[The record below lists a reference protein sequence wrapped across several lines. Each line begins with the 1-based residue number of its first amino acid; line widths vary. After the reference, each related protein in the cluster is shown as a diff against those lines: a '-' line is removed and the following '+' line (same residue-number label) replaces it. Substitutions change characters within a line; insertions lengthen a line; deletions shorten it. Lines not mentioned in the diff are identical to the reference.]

1 MGSFHFLYNFSVFKS
16 LGFFLFTSFMF
27 KCTSHFRPHCFRH
40 ISWCLFLWAF
50 WLNCLLGSSLT
61 RQKPLN
67 VMGIASWMNSS
78 HQRARCI
85 EMEDGSSPA
94 IPGHLQHS
102 FLLPAALVVC
112 IQLLLLNGA
121 MVTPVTKCCWS
132 CYCKVTLWQPSLLPC
147 WGRPIWSFPHLHD
160 SEWHHGIHNAA
171 LHTPRYFSLTL
182 LTSGTEKLE
191 MIPEALSRTVCPHN
205 TSWPKIHTQRLLKK
219 EKNHHTLLKFLTLYI
234 P

>member
-102 FLLPAALVVC
+102 FLLCCFGGVHSAAAAERCHGHSCDQMLLK
-112 IQLLLLNGA
+112 LLLQSDIVA
-121 MVTPVTKCCWS
+121 AKSPA
-132 CYCKVTLWQPSLLPC
+132 LL
-147 WGRPIWSFPHLHD
+147 RQANLIFP
-160 SEWHHGIHNAA
+160 
-171 LHTPRYFSLTL
+171 
-182 LTSGTEKLE
+182 TS
-191 MIPEALSRTVCPHN
+191 SWFWV
-205 TSWPKIHTQRLLKK
+205 TSWNP
-219 EKNHHTLLKFLTLYI
+219 
-234 P
+234 